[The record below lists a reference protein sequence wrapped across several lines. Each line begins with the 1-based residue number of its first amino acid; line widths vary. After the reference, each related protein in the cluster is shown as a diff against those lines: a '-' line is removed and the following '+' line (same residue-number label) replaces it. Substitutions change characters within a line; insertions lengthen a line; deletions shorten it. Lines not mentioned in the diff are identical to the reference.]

1 MNYIYFLIQKNK
13 ERFGT
18 FLMYTILIGL
28 FTAFFGF
35 TLGNVSYEQEGIKL
49 LKDMENCCFIVSYSD
64 EGVFYNE
71 SVLYDED
78 ELYNETPFITVDKL
92 PKKDDIIYDAGI
104 FRIDEVWSDA
114 DILSSS
120 QLFASHIN
128 WNLAEGKGFT
138 DNPNEVILLGNK
150 GYYQIGDIIE
160 IKNDDGEIICQCEVV
175 GINRYPV
182 FLEENG
188 NIGTEYDEYDDF
200 VCTIPFAF
208 VTGNYRNGVD
218 GETMFL
224 NPKNALAYEYGS
236 KNVSYIFTTQSDI
249 SDKKD
254 AFREFE
260 EYGELNLVSELQKR
274 KMSFWDMDTAILDVC
289 LLIIFICGVIVHNYL
304 SIVRNQREYGIYYML
319 GMSWNKLVVL
329 LSLQNI
335 FAFVCGF
342 LLGSSFVYRAS
353 LKVDI
358 LFIWKNQFGI
368 LAGVL
373 GIYLISIIPI
383 LLKMRKLDPVEL
395 IIKEE

>member
-1 MNYIYFLIQKNK
+1 MNYIYFLLQKNK
-13 ERFGT
+13 ERFVT

-35 TLGNVSYEQEGIKL
+35 TLGSVSYENESVKL
-49 LKDMENCCFIVSYSD
+49 LKDMENCCYIRPYVTDTFMSDDEKGFIT
-64 EGVFYNE
+64 
-71 SVLYDED
+71 LD
-78 ELYNETPFITVDKL
+78 ELPQKVDFT
-92 PKKDDIIYDAGI
+92 YDAGV
-104 FRIDEVWSDA
+104 FRFMEIYGEDYE
-114 DILSSS
+114 DIVSSS

-160 IKNDDGEIICQCEVV
+160 IKNGDDEIICQCEVV

-182 FLEENG
+182 FLDENG
-188 NIGTEYDEYDDF
+188 NIGTEYDENDDF
-200 VCTIPFAF
+200 MCIIPFAF
-208 VTGNYRNGVD
+208 ITGNYKNDVD

-224 NPKNALAYEYGS
+224 NPKNPLAYNYDN
-236 KNVSYIFTTQSDI
+236 KNVNYIFTTKSNI
-249 SDKKD
+249 RNNKEV
-254 AFREFE
+254 FGEFA
-260 EYGELNLVSELQKR
+260 EYGELNLVSELQQNKI
-274 KMSFWDMDTAILDVC
+274 SFWDRDESILEIC

-319 GMSWNKLVVL
+319 GMSWSKLVAL

-353 LKVDI
+353 LKEDI
-358 LFIWKNQFGI
+358 LFIWKNQLGI

-373 GIYLISIIPI
+373 GIYLISIVPI

-395 IIKEE
+395 IKKEE